1 MTAAV
6 FDASRRVEDR
16 AAALVSVCSLI
27 YLKTSSFMEYTNNS
41 SFNGFSKFKLHAGNP
56 EM

>member
-1 MTAAV
+1 
-6 FDASRRVEDR
+6 
-16 AAALVSVCSLI
+16 VCSLI
-27 YLKTSSFMEYTNNS
+27 YLKTSSFMEYTNSS